1 MADIVGDLPVARIVL
16 YLDDAVEP
24 FASVVPP
31 GTVSIDTTKLED
43 GPHRIRLLAYDTAGR
58 VGRRV
63 VPFLVQNGPGITV
76 TGLRA
81 NESVFGELSID
92 VNAFSAHEPFDPV
105 RAESSGPIPVWTWV
119 LSAVILGW
127 AAWYGLAYFQ
137 PPPSYAST
145 PTYAANPV
153 ELAQAP
159 LSEKAPPKYSGKASA
174 GGFDYAARGS
184 QLYTQNCA
192 ACHGADGSGV
202 PGAFPALARD
212 PVVNST
218 NPAAQ
223 IDVILHGLKG
233 QAIQGKSYSGQMPPF
248 TQLSDAD
255 VAAVIDHERT
265 SWGNNAPVIAPE
277 QVQRA
282 RSGSGSAP

>member
-1 MADIVGDLPVARIVL
+1 MGGYHRRSFGGAL
-16 YLDDAVEP
+16 YLDDATEP

-31 GTVSIDTTKLED
+31 GTVGIDTTKLED
-43 GPHRIRLLAYDTAGR
+43 GRHLVRLLAYDTAGR
-58 VGRRV
+58 VGRRLI
-63 VPFLVQNGPGITV
+63 PFFVQNGPGITV

-81 NESVFGELSID
+81 DERVFGNLSLQ
-92 VNAFSAHEPFDPV
+92 VNAFSADEPFDPV

-127 AAWYGLAYFQ
+127 AVWYGLANLQ

-145 PTYAANPV
+145 PTYAANPIAV
-153 ELAQAP
+153 AQVRS
-159 LSEKAPPKYSGKASA
+159 SEKAPPKYSGTSSA
-174 GGFDYAARGS
+174 GGFDYSARGA

-202 PGAFPALARD
+202 PGADPPLARD
-212 PVVNST
+212 PVVNAT
-218 NPAAQ
+218 NPGPQ
-223 IDVILHGLKG
+223 IAIVVHGLKG

-248 TQLSDAD
+248 AQLSDAD

-277 QVQRA
+277 QVQRS
-282 RSGSGSAP
+282 R